1 MSSTMKKA
9 RNGLLILGTAASCI
23 ALASCGGNN
32 GSTASTPPVTPPPP
46 AMKELDTA
54 AVLAIVQTMT
64 SDTTVPFQVDN
75 AAVAVTPVGDET
87 GTPISVNAM

>member
-1 MSSTMKKA
+1 MKKA